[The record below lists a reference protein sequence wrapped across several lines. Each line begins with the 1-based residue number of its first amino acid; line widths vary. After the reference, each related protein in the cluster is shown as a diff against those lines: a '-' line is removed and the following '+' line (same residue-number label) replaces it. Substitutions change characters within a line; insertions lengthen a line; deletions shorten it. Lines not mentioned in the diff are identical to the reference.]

1 LIVDDHPIFRDG
13 LRELLESLPGFVVC
27 GEAEHEEDAY
37 SQFLSHEA
45 DFVTVDISL
54 ASGSGLNLI
63 SRIKAHRPSA
73 VVVAVSM
80 YEDSI
85 YAELALAAGA
95 SGYVCKHAKNDELKT
110 AFQAVLNGEVYVSS
124 NIFGQLL
131 KRKAGTSY
139 STNGMKDKRLSSREL
154 QIFTLIG
161 QGRTTPQI
169 ADELGLAVS
178 TIETY
183 RERLKSKLGLA
194 SGSELVRHAILW
206 MVQNT

>member
-1 LIVDDHPIFRDG
+1 
-13 LRELLESLPGFVVC
+13 LREVLQSLPGFVVC
-27 GEAEHEEDAY
+27 GEAEDEDGAY
-37 SQFLSHEA
+37 SQFVAHDA
-45 DFVTVDISL
+45 DFITVDISL

-63 SRIKAHRPSA
+63 SKIKARRPSA
-73 VVVAVSM
+73 TVVAVSM

-95 SGYVCKHAKNDELKT
+95 SGYICKHAKSDELT
-110 AFQAVLNGEVYVSS
+110 AALQAVLNGEIYVSG
-124 NIFGQLL
+124 NIYGQLL
-131 KRKAGTSY
+131 QRKAGTSY

-169 ADELGLAVS
+169 AEELGLAVS